1 MKITSPDPNYTARY
15 VGTKL
20 ECYFEEQLVATIK
33 VKSIL
38 DARATLNDWA
48 RLKISIED
56 LVYFQ
61 QISKEYVGCTV
72 DDIQYAEDGKT
83 VLINGKQIENI

>member
-1 MKITSPDPNYTARY
+1 MYTARY

-20 ECYFEEQLVATIK
+20 DCYYNDHLKATIK
-33 VKSIL
+33 VASIL

-48 RLKISIED
+48 RLKINLED

-61 QISKEYVGCTV
+61 QVSKEYVGCTV
-72 DDIQYAEDGKT
+72 DDIKYAEDGKAI
-83 VLINGKQIENI
+83 LINGKPIERI

>member
-20 ECYFEEQLVATIK
+20 DCYFDDQLMATIK

-38 DARATLNDWA
+38 DARATLNDWS

-56 LVYFQ
+56 LIHFQ
-61 QISKEYVGCTV
+61 QVAKEYVGCTV
-72 DDIQYAEDGKT
+72 DDIKYAEDGKT
-83 VLINGKQIENI
+83 VLINGKPIEHI